1 MADYTAY
8 SFKARRQ
15 VPVNDV
21 KLVRYKNGR
30 YGIQGQA
37 AEGPECVVSK
47 MISTAQAQ
55 EMQAAGYAVND
66 MSGQD

>member
-1 MADYTAY
+1 MAEFTAY

-30 YGIQGQA
+30 YGIQGKA
-37 AEGPECVVSK
+37 GEGPDCVVSK
-47 MISTAQAQ
+47 MISTAQAE
-55 EMQAAGYAVND
+55 EMRSAGYAVND
-66 MSGQD
+66 MSG

>member
-1 MADYTAY
+1 MPEYTAY

-15 VPVNDV
+15 VSVKDI

-55 EMQAAGYAVND
+55 EMQEAGYSVND

>member
-1 MADYTAY
+1 MAEFTAY
-8 SFKARRQ
+8 SFRARRQ
-15 VPVNDV
+15 VPVREV

-37 AEGPECVVSK
+37 ADGPECVVSK

-55 EMQAAGYAVND
+55 DMQAAGYSVND
-66 MSGQD
+66 MAGQE

>member
-55 EMQAAGYAVND
+55 EMQAAGYTVND

>member
-1 MADYTAY
+1 MAEYTAY

-15 VPVNDV
+15 VPVKEV

-47 MISTAQAQ
+47 MISASQAQ
-55 EMQAAGYAVND
+55 EMQEAGYAVND
-66 MSGQD
+66 MSAQ

>member
-1 MADYTAY
+1 MAEFTGY

-15 VPVNDV
+15 VPLNDV

-37 AEGPECVVSK
+37 GEGPECVVSK
-47 MISTAQAQ
+47 MISTAQAE
-55 EMQAAGYAVND
+55 EMQAAGYAFND
-66 MSGQD
+66 RSS

>member
-1 MADYTAY
+1 MSEFTAY

-37 AEGPECVVSK
+37 AEGPECTVSK
-47 MISTAQAQ
+47 MISVSQAQ
-55 EMQAAGYAVND
+55 DMQAAGYTVND
-66 MSGQD
+66 MSA

>member
-8 SFKARRQ
+8 SFKARRT
-15 VPVNDV
+15 VPVSDV

-47 MISTAQAQ
+47 MISTAQAE
-55 EMQAAGYAVND
+55 EMQKAGFSVND
-66 MSGQD
+66 MSG

>member
-1 MADYTAY
+1 MSEFTAY

-15 VPVNDV
+15 VPVKDV

-37 AEGPECVVSK
+37 AEGPEGVVSK
-47 MISTAQAQ
+47 MISTAQAE
-55 EMQAAGYAVND
+55 EMQKAGYSVND
-66 MSGQD
+66 MSG

>member
-1 MADYTAY
+1 MAEFTGY

-15 VPVNDV
+15 VPLNDV

-37 AEGPECVVSK
+37 GEGPECVVSK
-47 MISTAQAQ
+47 MISTAQAE

-66 MSGQD
+66 RSS

>member
-1 MADYTAY
+1 MAEFTAY
-8 SFKARRQ
+8 SFRARRQ
-15 VPVNDV
+15 VPVREV

-37 AEGPECVVSK
+37 ADGPECVVSK

-55 EMQAAGYAVND
+55 DMQAAGYSVND
-66 MSGQD
+66 MASQE

>member
-47 MISTAQAQ
+47 MISTAQAE
-55 EMQAAGYAVND
+55 EMQKAGFTVND
-66 MSGQD
+66 MSG

>member
-37 AEGPECVVSK
+37 GEGPECVVSK
-47 MISTAQAQ
+47 MISTAQAE
-55 EMQAAGYAVND
+55 EMQKAGFAVND
-66 MSGQD
+66 MSG

>member
-1 MADYTAY
+1 MAEIMAY

-37 AEGPECVVSK
+37 GEGPECVVSK
-47 MISTAQAQ
+47 MISTAQAE
-55 EMQAAGYAVND
+55 EMQRAGYAVND
-66 MSGQD
+66 MSGK